1 MVSDVTIHNLV
12 GEARRGSGVALEQL
26 VRMFLEAEDIR
37 TWARKKADAL
47 SDQALQADELLSFVQ
62 DAVWHAACD
71 EMGSVRWDEAR
82 GAPFSAW
89 VFRLVHDK
97 HVCRA
102 VRRGAAQKR
111 TPRPDASYYGI
122 EWATRSH
129 GAAVAA
135 RLDVDLYVGEL
146 QKAGKV
152 ECARVL
158 EILATGAT
166 FSDVAFEMFG
176 ERTPDRR
183 RAVGRYFAEVRTFCQ
198 GRLRSEGVISRI
210 RDSGRH
216 EHRDHQVAVGVAG

>member
-1 MVSDVTIHNLV
+1 MVSDVAIHNLV
-12 GEARRGSGVALEQL
+12 GEARQGSDAALERL
-26 VRMFLEAEDIR
+26 VGMFLEAEDIR
-37 TWARKKADAL
+37 TWARKKADTL
-47 SDQALQADELLSFVQ
+47 SDQALQADDLLSFVQ

-71 EMGSVRWDEAR
+71 EQGSVRWDEAR

-89 VFRLVHDK
+89 VFKLVHDK

-122 EWATRSH
+122 EWTTRSP
-129 GAAVAA
+129 GSAVAA
-135 RLDVDLYVGEL
+135 HVDIEMYVSEL

-176 ERTPDRR
+176 ERTPRRR
-183 RAVGRYFAEVRTFCQ
+183 RAVGRYFAELRTFCQ
-198 GRLRSEGVISRI
+198 RRSRREGPISRLRDLG
-210 RDSGRH
+210 GH
-216 EHRDHQVAVGVAG
+216 EHRDHPVAVGVAG